1 MVMQRQE
8 ATRTLAF
15 LFTDIEGSTGLWE
28 RFPQS
33 MKGSLERHDAILRD
47 AVEGSAGEVVKTTGD
62 GLMAVF
68 GSAYDG
74 VRACLNAQLALA
86 NEPWNEAGS
95 LRVRMG
101 LHAGEAARS
110 GDDYH
115 GPAVNRTARIMAAG
129 HGGQVL
135 LSSVAA
141 ALVMDEL
148 PEGATLRDLG
158 EHRLKDLGRPEHVFQ
173 LVSPALPANFPP
185 LATVDDRSRDLPA
198 EPSAFLGRARELEQ
212 IEDLLRDGD
221 VRLLTLL
228 GPGGIGKTRLALR
241 VAANLDDVFDDGVFF
256 VDLEATRGAASVLV
270 AIARSVG
277 LADAGEGS
285 QLDELVSRLKD
296 RQCLVVLDNFEQVM
310 TAAVTVARLRDDCPR
325 LRLLVTSREA
335 LNVRGEHRFP
345 VPPLALPEDAATH
358 RSAEQLIRYEAIRL
372 FVERAQ
378 AVRPD
383 FRLTDENASAVAEIC
398 LRLDGLPLAI
408 ELATARIGLFS
419 PEALRDRLGSRLT
432 LLRSAARDLPERQ
445 QTLRGAID
453 WSYQLLAP
461 GEQRL
466 FELLSA
472 FAGTRVEAAE
482 TVVGSLNG
490 RLAGV
495 DALDGLSSLVDK
507 SLLRRA
513 DPGDGEPRFV
523 MLETIRE
530 YATERLDELP
540 DFGAAARRAHALYFA
555 DFIQSQADAMKG
567 AGRARALA
575 TMTAEAENLRLCWRY
590 WLGERDLDRLN
601 SLADGLWSFYEG
613 QGWYR
618 ATIELASGFLAVL
631 ASTPATPECAA
642 TEMTLRMSQAR
653 ALLSMEGYTSAVEAE
668 YTRALE
674 LFESERDRPQLFPVL
689 RSLATFHAFR
699 AEFEKTAQVGREIQ
713 ALADGEDDPSMRV
726 DGDLLVGY
734 ALGFMGDLQ
743 AGNEQLDRAI
753 TSFEEH
759 DYRSSRFR
767 LGSDPRVPGLTTSA
781 FFLWL
786 LGHPDR
792 SLERADR
799 ALALALA
806 VEHPSTR
813 AYALFHTGLLHLWRR
828 EPGLVR
834 LRAQGMLEVA
844 DDHDLKIW
852 EAIGTFLLGA
862 ASVGLGNVE
871 EGLSG
876 IREGMNMYQDMKT
889 PPVFWPMLLSAHAG
903 ACAGAGLTDEGL
915 ASIDQAIAI
924 VGETSTM
931 PLLPELLLV
940 KGDLLIA
947 AGRANGDGPAPWYR
961 RALESARAREARMSQ
976 LRAATRLCRLPQ
988 DAADAERSRRLLESV
1003 YATFTEGLTTA
1014 DLTEARGLIEG

>member
-1 MVMQRQE
+1 MQRQE
-8 ATRTLAF
+8 ATRTVAF

-47 AVEGSAGEVVKTTGD
+47 AVEGAAGEVVKTTGD

-68 GSAYDG
+68 GSARDG
-74 VRACLNAQLALA
+74 VRACLRAQLALA
-86 NEPWNEAGS
+86 NEPWNETGP

-101 LHAGEAARS
+101 LHAGEAAGS
-110 GDDYH
+110 GSDHH
-115 GPAVNRTARIMAAG
+115 GPAVNRAARVMAAG

-135 LSSVAA
+135 LSGAAA

-148 PEGATLRDLG
+148 SDGSTLLDLG
-158 EHRLKDLGRPEHVFQ
+158 EHRLKDLGRPERVFQ
-173 LVSPALPANFPP
+173 LVHPGLSASFPP
-185 LATVDDRSRDLPA
+185 LATTHDRPRDLPV
-198 EPSAFLGRARELEQ
+198 EPSAFVGREAELEQ
-212 IEDLLRDGD
+212 IEELLRNGA

-241 VAANLDDVFDDGVFF
+241 VAANLDDVLDDGVFF

-270 AIARSVG
+270 AITRSVG

-296 RQCLVVLDNFEQVM
+296 RRCLVVLDNFEQVIV
-310 TAAVTVARLRDDCPR
+310 AAATVARLRDDCPG
-325 LRLLVTSREA
+325 LKLLVTSREA
-335 LNVRGEHRFP
+335 LNVHGEHRFP
-345 VPPLALPEDAATH
+345 VPPLTLPEDATTQ
-358 RSAEQLIRYEAIRL
+358 RSAEQLIGYEAIRL

-398 LRLDGLPLAI
+398 LRVDGLPLAI

-445 QTLRGAID
+445 QTLRAAID
-453 WSYQLLAP
+453 WSYQLLDP

-466 FELLSA
+466 FELLST
-472 FAGTRVEAAE
+472 FAGTRVEALE
-482 TVVGSLNG
+482 TVAGSLNG

-530 YATERLDELP
+530 YATERLDDLP

-555 DFIQSQADAMKG
+555 DLIQSQTDELKG
-567 AGRARALA
+567 AGRARALV
-575 TMTAEAENLRLCWRY
+575 TMAAEAENLRLCWRY
-590 WLGERDLDRLN
+590 WVGERDLDRLN
-601 SLADGLWSFYEG
+601 SLVDGLWTFYEG

-618 ATIELASGFLAVL
+618 ATIELASGLLAVL
-631 ASTPATPECAA
+631 ASTPATPERAA
-642 TEMTLRMSQAR
+642 TEVTLRMSQAR

-674 LFESERDRPQLFPVL
+674 LFEGEGDRPQLFPVL

-699 AEFEKTAQVGREIQ
+699 AEFEKTAQIGREIQ
-713 ALADGEDDPSMRV
+713 ALADGQDDPSMRV

-734 ALGFMGDLQ
+734 ALGFLGDLH
-743 AGNEQLDRAI
+743 AGNEQLDAAI
-753 TSFEEH
+753 TSFEAH

-799 ALALALA
+799 ALALALT

-828 EPGLVR
+828 EPELVR
-834 LRAQGMLEVA
+834 LRARGMLEVA

-862 ASVGLGNVE
+862 ASVGLGDVE

-876 IREGMNMYQDMKT
+876 IREGMDLYQDMKT
-889 PPVFWPMLLSAHAG
+889 PPVFWPMLLSVRAG

-915 ASIDQAIAI
+915 AFIDQAVAL
-924 VGETSTM
+924 VGESSTM
-931 PLLPELLLV
+931 PLLPELFLV
-940 KGDLLIA
+940 KGDLLA
-947 AGRANGDGPAPWYR
+947 ADRATDGGTAPWYR
-961 RALESARAREARMSQ
+961 RALESARALDARMSQ

-988 DAADAERSRRLLESV
+988 DRADAERSRRLLESV
-1003 YATFTEGLTTA
+1003 YATFTEGFTTA

>member
-1 MVMQRQE
+1 MVTQTQE

-33 MKGSLERHDAILRD
+33 MKGSLERHDTILRD
-47 AVEGSAGEVVKTTGD
+47 AVEKAAGEVVKTTGD

-68 GSAYDG
+68 RSAGDG
-74 VRACLNAQLALA
+74 VRACMSAQLALA
-86 NEPWNEAGS
+86 NEPWNEAGP
-95 LRVRMG
+95 LRVRMA

-110 GDDYH
+110 GNDYH
-115 GPAVNRTARIMAAG
+115 GPVVNRTARIMAAG

-141 ALVMDEL
+141 ALVVDEL

-158 EHRLKDLGRPEHVFQ
+158 EHRLKDLGRPERVFQ
-173 LVSPALPANFPP
+173 LVCPSLSADFPP
-185 LATVDDRSRDLPA
+185 LTTIDDRSRDLPV
-198 EPSAFLGRARELEQ
+198 EPSAFLGRERELEQ
-212 IEDLLRDGD
+212 IEDLLRNGD
-221 VRLLTLL
+221 VRLLTLV

-285 QLDELVSRLKD
+285 QLDELVSRLKE
-296 RQCLVVLDNFEQVM
+296 RRCLVVLDNFEQVM
-310 TAAVTVARLRDDCPR
+310 AAAVTVARLRDDCPR

-345 VPPLALPEDAATH
+345 VPPLTLPEDAATQ
-358 RSAEQLIRYEAIRL
+358 RSAEQLIGYEAIRL

-378 AVRPD
+378 AIRPD

-445 QTLRGAID
+445 QTLRAAID
-453 WSYQLLAP
+453 WSYQLLDP

-472 FAGTRVEAAE
+472 FAGTRVEAVE
-482 TVVGSLNG
+482 TVTGSLNG

-555 DFIQSQADAMKG
+555 EFILSQADAG
-567 AGRARALA
+567 GARAPA
-575 TMTAEAENLRLCWRY
+575 TMAAEAENLRLCWRY

-601 SLADGLWSFYEG
+601 SLADGLWTFYEG
-613 QGWYR
+613 QGWYS
-618 ATIELASGFLAVL
+618 ATIELASGLLAVL
-631 ASTPATPECAA
+631 ASTPATPERAA

-674 LFESERDRPQLFPVL
+674 LFESEGDRPQLFPVL

-699 AEFEKTAQVGREIQ
+699 AEFEKTAQIGREIQ
-713 ALADGEDDPSMRV
+713 ALADGQDDPSMRV

-799 ALALALA
+799 ALALALS

-828 EPGLVR
+828 EPELVR

-844 DDHDLKIW
+844 DDHDMKIW

-862 ASVGLGNVE
+862 ASVGLGDVE

-876 IREGMNMYQDMKT
+876 IREGMNMYRDMKT
-889 PPVFWPMLLSAHAG
+889 PPVFWPMLLSVHAD

-915 ASIDQAIAI
+915 ASIDQAVAT
-924 VGETSTM
+924 VGEASTM
-931 PLLPELLLV
+931 PLLPELFLV
-940 KGDLLIA
+940 KGDLLA
-947 AGRANGDGPAPWYR
+947 AADRVAEGGPAPWYR
-961 RALESARAREARMSQ
+961 RALESARARDARMTQ
-976 LRAATRLCRLPQ
+976 LRVATRLCRLPQ
-988 DAADAERSRRLLESV
+988 DRADAARSRRLLESV
-1003 YATFTEGLTTA
+1003 YATFAEGFTTA
-1014 DLTEARGLIEG
+1014 DLTEARGLLIEG